1 MGGRAAPRS
10 GKLTVGPAGWKSGDR
25 GQVMV
30 RSILTLAPRHR
41 SWLVLSRATKVCACS
56 FIIWILLGA
65 FCSRGFAADS
75 AGPVH
80 GLWVWKT
87 PTVLATPGAAEALRD
102 FCQSQGINEAY
113 VSFSGKGDASEE
125 REVARL
131 IGLLHRS
138 HIRVEA
144 LISSTEADEPGKYR
158 DKLLDKVRAVIQFNE
173 HARGG
178 FDGIHLDIEPQQR
191 PENKGAGNLRFL
203 PGLVDA
209 YRAVLAAAEPAHLMV
224 NADIQNKLLKGDL
237 GERRMLLT
245 SLPRFTLMLYEL
257 SSPSD
262 GETAAQKAEKLRDAS
277 QKFLDMAYD
286 GLNSLNGASVG
297 KMVIGLRT
305 PDYEDL
311 LPAMLKSLDD
321 AYGGNP
327 HYLGWARHSY
337 NDYLKAAR

>member
-1 MGGRAAPRS
+1 MPNALRRRMRLFVSCAMHLLICS
-10 GKLTVGPAGWKSGDR
+10 SL
-25 GQVMV
+25 
-30 RSILTLAPRHR
+30 I
-41 SWLVLSRATKVCACS
+41 WL
-56 FIIWILLGA
+56 LLGS
-65 FCSRGFAADS
+65 FCVRVLGADA

-80 GLWVWKT
+80 GLWLWKT
-87 PTVLATPGAAEALRD
+87 PTVLAAPGASEALRD
-102 FCQSQGINEAY
+102 FCQAQGINEVY

-138 HIRVEA
+138 RIHAEA

-173 HARGG
+173 NEHERAR

-209 YRAVLAAAEPAHLMV
+209 FRAVLAAAEPAHLMV

-237 GERRMLLT
+237 RERRMLLT

-262 GETAAQKAEKLRDAS
+262 GETAAQKAEKLRSAG
-277 QKFLDMAYD
+277 QRFLDMAYD
-286 GLNSLNGASVG
+286 GLNEANLG

-305 PDYEDL
+305 PDYEEL

-321 AYGGNP
+321 AHVANP